1 MFKKFLLRLFI
12 KHYLKIENP
21 TDIVVLKKDGSFM
34 VAGKKI
40 TDVQSQVYKESAE
53 ALKQNSWLKLILS
66 TLRSH
71 AEKQI
76 MYKGTDFE
84 VVKNNRMVLYTVGEI
99 ERLIELP
106 IFYEKAREN
115 YTSQELKNDV

>member
-1 MFKKFLLRLFI
+1 MLYRFLLKLFI
-12 KHYLKIENP
+12 KKYLKISHPEN
-21 TDIVVLKKDGSFM
+21 IALIKKDGSFT
-34 VAGKKI
+34 VGNKPI
-40 TDVQSQVYKESAE
+40 TEMQSRTYREAAE
-53 ALKQNSWLKLILS
+53 VLKTNAWLKVVLS

-84 VVKNNRMVLYTVGEI
+84 IVKNNRMILYTVGEI

-106 IFYEKAREN
+106 IFFDKAKDN
-115 YTSQELKNDV
+115 YTSQDL